1 MVDGRSVIKQGQI
14 DILVVLYKYRFG
26 SRQLIAEALQINPV
40 TLHKK
45 LFVLVKHGLIN
56 TRQEKR
62 SKLYGI
68 PAAYYLTP
76 KGLRYLQSLE
86 GYSYITESVVKGC
99 YRDKV
104 VSETTV
110 LHCFDVLSQILA
122 LKRTYPGLKAYLR
135 REMSRF
141 TYFPKTLPD
150 AFLSLSDGTTTRRFF
165 FDYVN
170 DTQERKA
177 FFQRVSTYI
186 EFFDIGGWNV
196 TNTETPVLLFVAEK
210 GATEHRIKRLVKG
223 AISKVEPND
232 DPIVC
237 TTTKRSIDH
246 IDTEAAIWTN
256 IDDPDELLT
265 LEQAG

>member
-26 SRQLIAEALQINPV
+26 SRQLIAEAVNSNPV

-45 LFVLVKHGLIN
+45 LLVLVKHGLIDM
-56 TRQEKR
+56 RQEKR

-68 PAAYYLTP
+68 PVAYYLTP
-76 KGLRYLQSLE
+76 KGLRYLRSLE
-86 GYSYITESVVKGC
+86 EYSHITESVIKSS
-99 YRDKV
+99 YHDKT
-104 VSETTV
+104 VSEVTV
-110 LHCFDVLSQILA
+110 LHTFAVFEQILA
-122 LKRTYPGLKAYLR
+122 LKQRYPALKAFLR
-135 REMSRF
+135 RDMARF

-165 FDYVN
+165 FDYIN

-186 EFFDIGGWNV
+186 DFFDTGGWNI

-232 DPIVC
+232 DPVVC
-237 TTTKRSIDH
+237 TTTKRAIDH
-246 IDTEAAIWTN
+246 IDVEAAIWTS

-265 LEQAG
+265 LEQAQ